1 MLKRE
6 LYLNRIRGFYGSC
19 DLVKILYGIR
29 RCGKSVILEQIKN
42 EIGENTDKEH
52 IIYINFEYLEFE
64 ELTDYKKLHKYLLSQ
79 VIDKTIYYIF
89 LDEIGLVKN
98 FEKVVNSLRAR
109 GNISIFITGSNSKL
123 TFAELS
129 TELSGRYVSF
139 KINPLSFKE
148 IVKYTNTKKDNY
160 LELLYDIFKWG
171 SLPRRFLI
179 ESDRDRFT
187 YISDVYNS
195 IVLKDVVE
203 RLGIKDITTFNKI
216 FQYLL
221 ETEGREFSQN
231 NVVNYLKNE
240 NVTISTETLYRY
252 LEALCSVFLISKV
265 QRFDVHGK
273 SILKTLNKY
282 YVTDMGIK
290 NVRSINNGKE
300 EYIAL
305 ENIVYNELILKDYE
319 VYVGKTKKYEID
331 FVACKNGEYK
341 YIQVALYIDNEETR
355 NREFNALKDIDDN
368 FSKYLI
374 TLDKTNYS
382 RDGIKHINI
391 FDFLMSDN
399 F

>member
-368 FSKYLI
+368 FLKYLI

>member
-160 LELLYDIFKWG
+160 SELLYDIFKWG

>member
-6 LYLNRIRGFYGSC
+6 LYLNRIKGFFDSC

-42 EIGENTDKEH
+42 EISKKNDEEH
-52 IIYINFEYLEFE
+52 IIYINFELLEYE
-64 ELTDYKKLHKYLLSQ
+64 EFTDYKKLHKYILSQ
-79 VIDKTIYYIF
+79 IKDDKIYYVF
-89 LDEIGLVKN
+89 LDEIGLVSN

-148 IVKYTNTKKDNY
+148 IVEYTKTNKNDY

-179 ESDRDRFT
+179 ENDRDKYT
-187 YISDVYNS
+187 YITDVYNS

-203 RLGIKDITTFNKI
+203 RLGIKDITTFSKI
-216 FQYLL
+216 FQYIL

-231 NVVNYLKNE
+231 NVINYLKNE
-240 NVTISTETLYRY
+240 NVIISTETLYRY
-252 LEALCSVFLISKV
+252 LETLCSVFLINKV
-265 QRFDVHGK
+265 QRFDIHGK
-273 SILKTLNKY
+273 NVLKTLNKY
-282 YVTDMGIK
+282 YVTDLGIK
-290 NVRSINNGKE
+290 NVRSRSEGRE

-319 VYVGKTKKYEID
+319 VYVGKNKKYEVD

-355 NREFNALKDIDDN
+355 DREFNALKEIDDN
-368 FSKYLI
+368 YAKYLI
-374 TLDKTNYS
+374 TLDKTDYS
-382 RDGIKHINI
+382 KDGIKHINI
-391 FDFLMSDN
+391 FEFLMNDD

>member
-6 LYLNRIRGFYGSC
+6 LYLNRIRGFYDSC

-42 EIGENTDKEH
+42 EISKNNDKSH
-52 IIYINFEYLEFE
+52 IIYINFEFLEFE
-64 ELTDYKKLHKYLLSQ
+64 ELTDYKKLHEHILSQ
-79 VIDKTIYYIF
+79 VTDDKIYYVF
-89 LDEIGLVKN
+89 LDEIGLVKK
-98 FEKVVNSLRAR
+98 FEKVVNSLRAH

-148 IVKYTNTKKDNY
+148 IVKYTNTTKDNY

-179 ESDRDRFT
+179 ENDRDKFT
-187 YISDVYNS
+187 YITDVYNS

-231 NVVNYLKNE
+231 NVINYLKNE
-240 NVTISTETLYRY
+240 NVIISTETLYRY
-252 LEALCSVFLISKV
+252 LEALCSVFLINRV
-265 QRFDVHGK
+265 QRFDIRGK
-273 SILKTLNKY
+273 NVLKTLNKY
-282 YVTDMGIK
+282 YVTDIGIK
-290 NVRSINNGKE
+290 NVRSRGSSNE

-319 VYVGKTKKYEID
+319 VYVGKNKKYEVD
-331 FVACKNGEYK
+331 FVAYKDGEYK
-341 YIQVALYIDNEETR
+341 YIQVSLYVDNEETR
-355 NREFNALKDIDDN
+355 NREFNALKEIDDN

-382 RDGIKHINI
+382 KDGINHINI
-391 FDFLMSDN
+391 FDFLMNDD

>member
-374 TLDKTNYS
+374 TLDKTNHS

>member
-221 ETEGREFSQN
+221 ETEGREFSKN

-368 FSKYLI
+368 FLKYLI